1 MSKYLLL
8 LIFVAG
14 CTADKWEGWVYPDRT
29 DLTIDVQ
36 IGEFDSLESCR
47 ASARNLMAQS
57 GWQESGDYE
66 CGLNCEYRRKYGLS
80 VCEKTER

>member
-1 MSKYLLL
+1 MRKNLLF
-8 LIFVAG
+8 LIFLAG
-14 CTADKWEGWVYPDRT
+14 CSADRWEGWVYPNRD
-29 DLTIDVQ
+29 DLTVDVQ

-57 GWQESGDYE
+57 GWQEPGDYE
-66 CGLNCEYRRKYGLS
+66 CGLNCEFNSDYGLS

>member
-1 MSKYLLL
+1 MSKYLMLL
-8 LIFVAG
+8 VFLAG
-14 CTADKWEGWVYPDRT
+14 CTADRWEGWVYPDRT
-29 DLTIDVQ
+29 DLTVDVQ

-47 ASARNLMAQS
+47 ASARNLMIQS

-66 CGLNCEYRRKYGLS
+66 CGFNCEYHSRSGLS